1 MNDCRPWTQKS
12 APGIFC
18 GQAED
23 ARSML
28 LFATGFKRPRADKKT
43 QGCRAALFVADYREG
58 SQWQKFRHAAYGRT
72 VGILAFGRM
81 AYGRAYAARAGVW
94 RTAAG
99 GGECMGGECMGAA
112 QVHGRH
118 RCTGAHAH
126 GRTGARAARIRRWAY
141 RRVSSA
147 PTGAKAY
154 ASGASSPAG
163 RSFLPPSS
171 RLVKLSGLMGRA

>member
-43 QGCRAALFVADYREG
+43 QGCRAALFVAYYRKG

-72 VGILAFGRM
+72 VGILAFGHM
-81 AYGRAYAARAGVW
+81 PHGRAYGARRRAAASVW
-94 RTAAG
+94 AA
-99 GGECMGGECMGAA
+99 
-112 QVHGRH
+112 H
-118 RCTGAHAH
+118 R
-126 GRTGARAARIRRWAY
+126 RTGGRAARIRRRAY

>member
-72 VGILAFGRM
+72 VGILAFGHM
-81 AYGRAYAARAGVW
+81 PHGWAYGARRRAAASVW
-94 RTAAG
+94 AAS
-99 GGECMGGECMGAA
+99 
-112 QVHGRH
+112 VWGRH

>member
-28 LFATGFKRPRADKKT
+28 LFATGLKRPRADKKT

-72 VGILAFGRM
+72 VGILAFGHM
-81 AYGRAYAARAGVW
+81 PHGRAYGAR
-94 RTAAG
+94 
-99 GGECMGGECMGAA
+99 
-112 QVHGRH
+112 
-118 RCTGAHAH
+118 AH